1 MIKVG
6 IRIKLPAELA
16 GLLQAASK
24 ARGKTPDKI
33 VTDAIM
39 SYFAC
44 VHPCIGKPFPL
55 RLAQS
60 RPSSRL

>member
-6 IRIKLPAELA
+6 ITIKLPAELA

-24 ARGKTPDKI
+24 AGGKTPDKI

-39 SYFAC
+39 SYFAGGQ
-44 VHPCIGKPFPL
+44 PCIGKLFPL

-60 RPSSRL
+60 RPSARL